1 MSWLYIVSGLIA
13 LGLLI
18 YLFVALLRPE
28 KFE

>member
-13 LGLLI
+13 FGLLI
-18 YLFVALLRPE
+18 YLFVALLKPE